1 MNEMKIINPIPAKLT
16 IMRRLTSLLLLASLV
31 VLLPGFSGVKTG
43 SSSVFIE
50 GVVVEDGSGKPL
62 SGAHVYVVHGE
73 EEALTNG
80 KGEFRIES
88 WQKLPL
94 RVTAELK
101 DYRTAGMTVSDP
113 GRKQTIRLKLK

>member
-1 MNEMKIINPIPAKLT
+1 
-16 IMRRLTSLLLLASLV
+16 MRRLKFTLVFLAVIALV
-31 VLLPGFSGVKTG
+31 PAFSFTKKAVD
-43 SSSVFIE
+43 SVFIE

-101 DYRTAGMTVSDP
+101 QYRTAGMTVSDP
-113 GRKQTIRLKLK
+113 ARKYAIRLKLK

>member
-1 MNEMKIINPIPAKLT
+1 
-16 IMRRLTSLLLLASLV
+16 MRRLKFTLVLISLV
-31 VLLPGFSGVKTG
+31 ALLPAFSFTKQAKE
-43 SSSVFIE
+43 SVFVE
-50 GVVVEDGSGKPL
+50 GVVIEDGTGKPL

-80 KGEFRIES
+80 RGEFRIES

-101 DYRTAGMTVSDP
+101 QYRTAGITVTDP
-113 GRKQTIRLKLK
+113 NRKYTIKLKLK